1 VNFRSLRFRM
11 TVWYAGLLTLSL
23 LVFGVSVYQGLRHY
37 LESALR
43 KDIAEEARSIGD
55 KILEDIDTKGEKYVI
70 EETGE
75 NYAPEIN
82 GRFIRITRQDGT
94 QLYESNTPKDGSF
107 DPAQVPAARGLWSS
121 PAYRREIVGRTTL
134 VLYHYQY
141 ATPTGNKLLVEV
153 GAPYR
158 EITRVLDGLILILAL
173 GTPIIVALAVAGG
186 YWMMRRA
193 LQPVN
198 EIAAQAERLGY
209 RNLKERLPLVHSGDE
224 IERLS
229 VSLNRMIS
237 RLDDSFQHINRF
249 SADVSH
255 ELRTPLTILRGE
267 LETLALQQ
275 VSADHLEMIGSALE
289 ETNRLSKIVDQL
301 LAISRLDAGEACRE
315 LVRLDLG
322 TVATSIIDQLRLLA
336 DEKSIS
342 MALNIAPGVEVE
354 ADQIRLRQVV
364 ANLLDNAIKYTPD
377 GGVVKLSVSS
387 LENIAILQVE
397 DNGVGIAAA
406 DLPHIFERFYR
417 ADVVRSR
424 STGGSGLGLAIV
436 KAICA
441 AHGADVRVSSTQ
453 GLGSCFRVEWP
464 RAFVLPAGERVSDLG
479 LTAITKTVERPTASP
494 AIFFES

>member
-1 VNFRSLRFRM
+1 M
-11 TVWYAGLLTLSL
+11 TAWYAGLLSLSL

-82 GRFIRITRQDGT
+82 GRFIRITRQDGMP
-94 QLYESNTPKDGSF
+94 LYQSGMPRDGSF
-107 DPAQVPAARGLWSS
+107 DPARISRALELPSS
-121 PAYRREIVGRTTL
+121 ASYRRERVGRTTL
-134 VLYHYQY
+134 ILYHYRY
-141 ATPTGNKLLVEV
+141 VTPTGKPFLIEV
-153 GAPYR
+153 GAPYQ

-249 SADVSH
+249 SGDVSH

-267 LETLALQQ
+267 LETLAQQ
-275 VSADHLEMIGSALE
+275 PVSADHMEMIGSALE
-289 ETNRLSKIVDQL
+289 ETDRLSKIVDQL

-315 LVRLDLG
+315 IVRLDLG
-322 TVATSIIDQLRLLA
+322 ALAISIVDQLRLLA

-342 MALNIAPGVEVE
+342 LVLDCTPGVEVE

-364 ANLLDNAIKYTPD
+364 ANLLDNAIKYTPM
-377 GGVVKLSVSS
+377 GGAVKVSVSAM
-387 LENIAILQVE
+387 ENTAILQVE

-417 ADVVRSR
+417 ADVARSR

-441 AHGADVRVSSTQ
+441 AHRADVKVSSTQ
-453 GLGSCFRVEWP
+453 GGGTSFRVEWP
-464 RAFVLPAGERVSDLG
+464 LAIKDVRVEIDPGPPSTVAGV
-479 LTAITKTVERPTASP
+479 AERPGAQVPSKPKFPMTGQFP
-494 AIFFES
+494 A

>member
-1 VNFRSLRFRM
+1 M
-11 TVWYAGLLTLSL
+11 TAWYAGLLTLSL
-23 LVFGVSVYQGLRHY
+23 LLFGVSVYLGLEHY
-37 LESALR
+37 LDSALR
-43 KDIAEEARSIGD
+43 KNIAEEARSIGD
-55 KILEDIDTKGEKYVI
+55 NILEDVETKGEKYVI
-70 EETGE
+70 EETTE

-82 GRFIRITRQDGT
+82 GRFIRITREDGS
-94 QLYESNTPKDGSF
+94 QLYQSSAPKDGSF
-107 DPAQVPAARGLWSS
+107 DPTRVSGTREPLSS
-121 PAYRREIVGRTTL
+121 AAYRREPVGRTTL
-134 VLYHYQY
+134 VLYQRRYF
-141 ATPTGNKLLVEV
+141 TPTGKAFLIEV

-158 EITRVLDGLILILAL
+158 EIARILDGLILILAL

-186 YWMMRRA
+186 YWMMQRA

-198 EIAAQAERLGY
+198 AIAAQAERLGY
-209 RNLKERLPLVHSGDE
+209 RNLKERLPIVNSGDE

-229 VSLNRMIS
+229 ISLNRMIS

-267 LETLALQQ
+267 LETLAQQ
-275 VSADHLEMIGSALE
+275 RVSADHMEMIGSALE
-289 ETNRLSKIVDQL
+289 ETDRLSKIVSQL
-301 LAISRLDAGEACRE
+301 LAISRLDAGEACRQ

-322 TVATSIIDQLRLLA
+322 ALAISIADQLRLLA

-342 MALNIAPGVEVE
+342 MVCDIAPGVEVE

-377 GGVVKLSVSS
+377 GGVVKLSVS
-387 LENIAILQVE
+387 LLKNTAILQVE
-397 DNGVGIAAA
+397 DNGGGIAAA

-417 ADVVRSR
+417 SDVARSR

-441 AHGADVRVSSTQ
+441 AHGADVKVSSTQ
-453 GLGSCFRVEWP
+453 GAGSSFRVEWP
-464 RAFVLPAGERVSDLG
+464 RAINILRVDDRVSDTG
-479 LTAITKTVERPTASP
+479 LAGIANAPERPSASQ
-494 AIFFES
+494 ATSFEA